1 MANCRSDLAIS
12 GSVSFSFLFKSCSQD
27 AALVMRLDWIL
38 LALLAGCSR
47 CSVGFSCALDSSLPL
62 SICSPSEEHPGQMNA
77 GNWEAVVLRAL
88 E

>member
-27 AALVMRLDWIL
+27 AALVMRLDWIS
-38 LALLAGCSR
+38 LALLAG